1 MKIKVSLVSYLNA
14 IPFLYGIKNSKIK
27 EEIELHLDIPSD
39 CAKKLIYNEVDLG
52 LVPVAIIP
60 QLKEHYIISDY
71 CIGAQG
77 KVNSVL
83 LVSDVPLN
91 EIKEVLLDYQSKTSV
106 NLVKVLAKNLWKIN
120 PVWKDSKEGFEKNIE
135 GNVAGVIIGDR
146 TFNLPKKFKY
156 QYDLAEEWQKLTG
169 LPFTFACW
177 VANKKLPTEFVHELN
192 KTFQKGVSNKEDSI
206 SLGEGRGVESESL
219 LNYLNN
225 DIDYILDETKIKS
238 IDLFLKYLAKI

>member
-106 NLVKVLAKNLWKIN
+106 NLVKVLAKNLWKIY
-120 PVWKDSKEGFEKNIE
+120 PVWKDSKEGFENNIE

>member
-1 MKIKVSLVSYLNA
+1 M
-14 IPFLYGIKNSKIK
+14 
-27 EEIELHLDIPSD
+27 HLDIPSD

>member
-1 MKIKVSLVSYLNA
+1 MVSYLNA
-14 IPFLYGIKNSKIK
+14 IPFLYGIKNSKIQ

-120 PVWKDSKEGFEKNIE
+120 PIWKDSKEGFENNIE

-146 TFNLPKKFKY
+146 TFHLPKKFKY

-177 VANKKLPTEFVHELN
+177 VANKKLPAEFVYELN